1 MASPDIVVSPVDGK
15 SDLKAFINLPKRLYA
30 GHKGYVAHLNVER
43 KEAFTP
49 GKNPLFGHVEVQFFL
64 ARRAGRV
71 VGRITAQV
79 DRAYLERYAD
89 DTGHFGCLVAEDD
102 PAIFAALFAAA
113 EGWLRSKGM
122 KRATGPF
129 SLSVNE
135 EVGLLVWGFDSRPVL
150 LVPYDPPYAGAR
162 VEGCGYAKIKDLFS
176 YDYDV
181 QNAPETIGAKL
192 MARAGMAGRVKV
204 RTANMKMFDAEVR
217 TLVGIFNDAW
227 SDNWGFVPFTQAEI
241 DHASKAFGPVIVPDL
256 AVFVEV
262 DDEAVAFIVALTNL
276 NEAIDDFNGRLDP
289 INLAKLLWR
298 LKIAG
303 VGSTRV
309 PLMGVKKKFRNHP
322 LMGAGLAMMAID
334 HAARQ
339 RQAAGQDQR
348 RAGLDPRGQQG
359 DQQHH
364 PLRGRGALQDPSP
377 LREGAGVNAPP
388 SPGAAPAGT
397 RPSPPSPT
405 APS

>member
-1 MASPDIVVSPVDGK
+1 MAPSDIVVTPVAGK
-15 SDLKAFINLPKRLYA
+15 SDLNAFIALPKRLYA
-30 GHKGYVAHLNVER
+30 GHKGYTPHLDTER
-43 KEAFTP
+43 REAFTP

-71 VGRITAQV
+71 VGRISAQV
-79 DRAYLERYAD
+79 DRVYLERYQD
-89 DTGHFGCLVAEDD
+89 GTGHFGCLAAEDD
-102 PAIFAALFAAA
+102 PAIFTALFEAA
-113 EGWLRSKGM
+113 EGWLRGKGLT
-122 KRATGPF
+122 RVTGPF
-129 SLSVNE
+129 SLSINE
-135 EVGLLVWGFDSRPVL
+135 EVGLMIWGFDSRPVL
-150 LVPYDPPYAGAR
+150 LTPYDPPWSQPR
-162 VEGCGYAKIKDLFS
+162 VEAAGFTKIKDLFS

-204 RTANMKMFDAEVR
+204 RSANMKMFDAEVR

-227 SDNWGFVPFTQAEI
+227 SDNWGFVPFTQDEI
-241 DHASKAFGPVIVPDL
+241 DHASKAFGPVIVPEL

-276 NEAIDDFNGRLDP
+276 NEAVADFNGSLNP

-309 PLMGVKKKFRNHP
+309 PLMGVKKRFRNHP

-334 HAARQ
+334 HL
-339 RQAAGQDQR
+339 
-348 RAGLDPRGQQG
+348 RANGKRIGKTSAELGWILEDNKATNNIIRSVGG
-359 DQQHH
+359 VHYKTH
-364 PLRGRGALQDPSP
+364 RLYEKAL
-377 LREGAGVNAPP
+377 
-388 SPGAAPAGT
+388 
-397 RPSPPSPT
+397 
-405 APS
+405 

>member
-1 MASPDIVVSPVDGK
+1 MASSDIVVTPASGK

-30 GHKGYVAHLNVER
+30 GHKGYIPHLDAER
-43 KEAFTP
+43 REAFTP

-64 ARRAGRV
+64 ARRGARV
-71 VGRITAQV
+71 VGRIAAQV

-89 DTGHFGCLVAEDD
+89 DTGHFGCLAAEDD
-102 PAIFAALFAAA
+102 PAIFTALFAAA
-113 EGWLRSKGM
+113 ETWLRSKGL

-129 SLSVNE
+129 NLSVNE
-135 EVGLLVWGFDSRPVL
+135 EVGLLVWGFESRPVL

-162 VEGCGYAKIKDLFS
+162 VEACGYAKLKDVFAWS
-176 YDYDV
+176 YDIGEVPVRAQKAHDEILAMPEVTTRYVDPKHFLRDV
-181 QNAPETIGAKL
+181 RLI
-192 MARAGMAGRVKV
+192 M
-204 RTANMKMFDAEVR
+204 D
-217 TLVGIFNDAW
+217 IFNDAW

-241 DHASKAFGPVIVPDL
+241 DHASKAFGPVIVPEL

-276 NEAIDDFNGRLDP
+276 NEAIAEFNGKLNP

-334 HAARQ
+334 HL
-339 RQAAGQDQR
+339 
-348 RAGLDPRGQQG
+348 RANGKRLGKTSAELGWILEDNKATNNIIRSVGG
-359 DQQHH
+359 VHYKTH
-364 PLRGRGALQDPSP
+364 RIYEKAL
-377 LREGAGVNAPP
+377 VN
-388 SPGAAPAGT
+388 
-397 RPSPPSPT
+397 
-405 APS
+405 

>member
-1 MASPDIVVSPVDGK
+1 MASSEIVVSPVATK
-15 SDLKAFINLPKRLYA
+15 ADLNAFIALPKRLYA
-30 GHKGYVAHLNVER
+30 GHKGYTPHLDVER
-43 KEAFTP
+43 REAFTP
-49 GKNPLFGHVEVQFFL
+49 GKNPLFHHVEVRFFL
-64 ARRAGRV
+64 ARRGARV

-79 DRAYLERYAD
+79 DRAHLERYAD
-89 DTGHFGCLVAEDD
+89 STGHFGCLAAEDD

-113 EGWLRSKGM
+113 EAWLREKGM
-122 KRATGPF
+122 KRVTGPF

-135 EVGLLVWGFDSRPVL
+135 EVGLLIHGFDARPML
-150 LVPYDPPYAGAR
+150 MVPYDPPYAGGR
-162 VEGCGYAKIKDLFS
+162 VEANGYAKAKDVFS

-217 TLVGIFNDAW
+217 TLVSIFNDAW

-241 DHASKAFGPVIVPDL
+241 DHASKAFGPVIVPEL

-276 NEAIDDFNGRLDP
+276 NEAIVDFDGRLGP
-289 INLAKLLWR
+289 WKLLKLVTR
-298 LKIAG
+298 MKLLG

-309 PLMGVKKKFRNHP
+309 PLMGVRKKYRNHP

-334 HAARQ
+334 QLRQ
-339 RQAAGQDQR
+339 NGKRLGKTTAELGWILEDNKATNNIIRSVG
-348 RAGLDPRGQQG
+348 
-359 DQQHH
+359 
-364 PLRGRGALQDPSP
+364 
-377 LREGAGVNAPP
+377 GVHYKTHRIYEK
-388 SPGAAPAGT
+388 SLG
-397 RPSPPSPT
+397 
-405 APS
+405 

>member
-1 MASPDIVVSPVDGK
+1 MPATRATSPIS
-15 SDLKAFINLPKRLYA
+15 
-30 GHKGYVAHLNVER
+30 NVER
-43 KEAFTP
+43 QEAFSP
-49 GKNPLFGHVEVQFFL
+49 KKNPLFRHVEVQFFL

-71 VGRITAQV
+71 VGRITAQI

-113 EGWLRSKGM
+113 EDWLRAKGM

-150 LVPYDPPYAGAR
+150 MVPYDPPYAGAR

-241 DHASKAFGPVIVPDL
+241 DHASKAFGPVIVPEL

-276 NEAIDDFNGRLDP
+276 NEAIEDFNGRLGP
-289 INLAKLLWR
+289 LNLAKLLWR

-334 HAARQ
+334 QLRAE

-364 PLRGRGALQDPSP
+364 PLGRRGALQDPSP

-388 SPGAAPAGT
+388 SPVVAPAGT
-397 RPSPPSPT
+397 RPSLPSPT

>member
-1 MASPDIVVSPVDGK
+1 MASSDIVVSPVATK
-15 SDLKAFINLPKRLYA
+15 ADLNAFIALPKRLYA
-30 GHKGYVAHLNVER
+30 GHKGYTPHLDVER
-43 KEAFTP
+43 REAFTP
-49 GKNPLFGHVEVQFFL
+49 GKNPLFHHVEVRFFL
-64 ARRAGRV
+64 ARRGKKV

-89 DTGHFGCLVAEDD
+89 GTGHFGCLAAEDD

-113 EGWLRSKGM
+113 EAWLREKGM
-122 KRATGPF
+122 KRVTGPF

-135 EVGLLVWGFDSRPVL
+135 EVGLLVHGFDARPML
-150 LVPYDPPYAGAR
+150 LVPYDPPYAGGR
-162 VEGCGYAKIKDLFS
+162 VEACGYAKSKDVFS

-217 TLVGIFNDAW
+217 TLVNIFNDAW

-241 DHASKAFGPVIVPDL
+241 DHASKAFGPVIVPEL

-276 NEAIDDFNGRLDP
+276 NEAIVDFDGRLGP
-289 INLAKLLWR
+289 WKLAKLLMR
-298 LKIAG
+298 MKILG

-309 PLMGVKKKFRNHP
+309 PLMGVRKKYRNHP

-334 HAARQ
+334 QLRQ
-339 RQAAGQDQR
+339 NGKRLGKTTAELGWILEDNKATNNIIRSVGGVHYKTHR
-348 RAGLDPRGQQG
+348 IYEK
-359 DQQHH
+359 
-364 PLRGRGALQDPSP
+364 PLG
-377 LREGAGVNAPP
+377 
-388 SPGAAPAGT
+388 
-397 RPSPPSPT
+397 
-405 APS
+405 